1 MAGLLNI
8 GLTGLN
14 AAQLQLNT
22 TSHNIVNAGTPGF
35 TRQTVALSTN
45 TPQFSGSGFFGQ
57 GVQVANVT
65 RQYSQFLE
73 NQVLSADNKRAEYA
87 TYSAQIAQINDLLA
101 DPQAGLSPAL
111 QQFFAGV
118 QEVAANPN
126 SVPARQAMISSAQAL
141 VTRFQSLDTRLAEVR
156 AGTEGEIEYTVNSIN
171 SLAAQIA
178 DLNKRIV
185 LAQAGGSG
193 YQPNDLL
200 DQRNAAVAELNKLVK
215 TSTVVDKDGQMSVFI
230 GSGQSLVRGG
240 SYSRLGTELD
250 PSDPT
255 RNRVTMLAPNGNQVP
270 LPENLL
276 NGGALGG
283 LLAFRREA
291 LDPAQDRLNLIARQL
306 TEIFNEQHRLGVDLD
321 GVLGGD
327 FFRSSMVRRES
338 GTSDAPTVR
347 IGNDTLLTNDQYR
360 LTYDD
365 AAGSYTLTR
374 LSDNSVIADPADVGL
389 VISTPATTTAGDS
402 FIIEPLRGAAR
413 NLAVAINDP
422 AKIAAGSPVSV
433 ELPLSNAGNA
443 TVKNIRVTSVDG
455 MSGAYPQ
462 FPAFTVE
469 YSGGALTLNPP
480 ATGTITPATYDPT
493 TESAGKEFTISFGG
507 SEFSFTMSGAPADG
521 DVLSFA
527 PTELGVADNR
537 NAVALGALQTG
548 KSMLT
553 SSSGESTAT
562 FQSAYSQL
570 VSQIGNRAREAQVGE
585 KAQESLLT
593 QATNARESLSGVNLD
608 EEAANLIR
616 FQQAYQASGRVMA
629 VAQRLFDELISISR

>member
-22 TSHNIVNAGTPGF
+22 TSHNIVNAGTAGY

-45 TPQFSGSGFFGQ
+45 TPLFSGAGFFGQ
-57 GVQVANVT
+57 GVQLANVT

-73 NQVLSADNKRAEYA
+73 NQVLSADNKRVEYS
-87 TYSAQIAQINDLLA
+87 TYAGQIAQINDLLA
-101 DPQAGLSPAL
+101 DQQAGLSPAL
-111 QQFFAGV
+111 QDFFAGV

-126 SVPARQAMISSAQAL
+126 SIPARQAMISSAQAL
-141 VTRFQSLDTRLAEVR
+141 VSRFQTLDARLSEVR
-156 AGTEGEIEYTVNSIN
+156 EGTEGEIEYTVNAIN
-171 SLAAQIA
+171 SLAAQVA
-178 DLNKRIV
+178 DLNKRIMI
-185 LAQAGGSG
+185 AQAGGAG
-193 YQPNDLL
+193 FQPNDLL

-240 SYSRLGTELD
+240 NFSTLGTQLD

-255 RNRVTMLAPNGNQVP
+255 RNRVTMVAPNGSQVP

-276 NGGALGG
+276 GGGALGG

-291 LDPAQDRLNLIARQL
+291 LDPAQDRLNLVARQL
-306 TEIFNEQHRLGVDLD
+306 TEIFNDQHNLGVDLD

-327 FFRSSMVRRES
+327 FFKSSMVRREA
-338 GTSDAPTVR
+338 GASDEPTVR
-347 IGNDTLLTNDQYR
+347 IGNDTLLTNEQYR

-365 AAGSYTLTR
+365 ATGGYTLTR

-389 VISTPATTTAGDS
+389 VINTPGVTTAGDS

-413 NLAVAINDP
+413 NMSVGITDP

-443 TVKNIRVTSVDG
+443 AVKDIRMTSVAG
-455 MSGAYPQ
+455 MATTYPQ
-462 FPAFTVE
+462 FPGFTVE

-480 ATGTITPATYDPT
+480 ATGTITPATYNPA
-493 TESAGKEFTISFGG
+493 TESAGKEFTVSFGG
-507 SEFSFTMSGAPADG
+507 SEFTFTMTGSPADG

-553 SSSGESTAT
+553 NAAGEGTAT

-585 KAQESLLT
+585 KAQETLLA